1 MKCFNLNGTILK
13 ILNMQKSFSI
23 FENNFLT
30 TFPLGSGWMAIMYAF
45 IICGVLRS
53 LKYATC

>member
-1 MKCFNLNGTILK
+1 MEFFYLNGNKLK

-30 TFPLGSGWMAIMYAF
+30 TFPLGSGWMAIIYAF
-45 IICGVLRS
+45 IIYGVLRS
-53 LKYATC
+53 LKYAAC